1 MYITINSEF
10 RPFTYDELTKPLND
24 YTEAYNKVEE
34 QYTTLAQQ
42 TEAWKNIANQE
53 NSPEAYAMYKK
64 YSDELNTVVEDFS
77 RGMTIQN
84 RSKLAGLKSRYASE
98 IEPIAVAARTLE
110 NLRRERAEE
119 ERSNPSL
126 RYERGVNDITLDT
139 LIRDPF
145 ANYGKT
151 FSGSLLETQA
161 RQAAS
166 ALADSVRSNPSNWTP
181 ILGGQYYQQRL
192 QNGYTPEEILLASIG
207 DPNAPEELSSIAN
220 SIIQNSGI
228 ESWNGFYDS
237 NGNITD
243 RGNQL
248 LNEVRGFIGRG
259 LTTAIGK
266 EDYNRLENK
275 NYDYTMR
282 RLLAQEEWER
292 EHGGDTGRRDPLP
305 PMNDILTGDSLNTAA
320 LYNRAFGNNAV
331 LPIDTY
337 IETNYSFTPSTP
349 EELFE
354 GKLSIPEPNYTFV
367 NPIKEYEDYINNESK
382 VFYSTSPM
390 APYQDQPEYT
400 RKHNT
405 TLLTED
411 QYNAL
416 LDLGYTA
423 ESTKEDFINLSE
435 RINNKIQITSP
446 VELNL
451 GDYTRE
457 GELLSGIL
465 NEDNIGTR
473 VYNYTNDGT
482 KGESADYDDIFN
494 VSSDGT
500 VSLKNPIT
508 QMGVDPNN
516 FDYLILT
523 MGGKQY
529 YINALSLFPG
539 LKSEIQDHKAAY
551 NDPQA
556 TNQQKVDALQSLGLQ
571 YQSAMNYYRQRAPKT
586 SSQKEFQ
593 TQ

>member
-1 MYITINSEF
+1 M
-10 RPFTYDELTKPLND
+10 LK
-24 YTEAYNKVEE
+24 YTHKDV
-34 QYTTLAQQ
+34 
-42 TEAWKNIANQE
+42 
-53 NSPEAYAMYKK
+53 
-64 YSDELNTVVEDFS
+64 
-77 RGMTIQN
+77 
-84 RSKLAGLKSRYASE
+84 
-98 IEPIAVAARTLE
+98 LE

-126 RYERGVNDITLDT
+126 RYERGIDDITLDT

-166 ALADSVRSNPSNWTP
+166 ALADSIRSNPSNWTP

-259 LTTAIGK
+259 LTAAIGK

-282 RLLAQEEWER
+282 RLLAQDEWER
-292 EHGGDTGRRDPLP
+292 EHGGNTGRRDPLP
-305 PMNDILTGDSLNTAA
+305 PMNDILTGDSLNTTA

-337 IETNYSFTPSTP
+337 IETNYSFTPITLEDLLTDWVP
-349 EELFE
+349 R
-354 GKLSIPEPNYTFV
+354 GPEPNYTFV
-367 NPIKEYEDYINNESK
+367 NPIKEYEDYINNKSEYFDTATPIGPSRLA
-382 VFYSTSPM
+382 VTSS
-390 APYQDQPEYT
+390 EYK
-400 RKHNT
+400 RKHKT

-423 ESTKEDFINLSE
+423 ESTEEDFRNLSE

-457 GELLSGIL
+457 GELLIGIL
-465 NEDNIGTR
+465 NKDNIGNR
-473 VYNYTNDGT
+473 VYNYTNNGT

-494 VSSDGT
+494 VSNDGT

-516 FDYLILT
+516 FDYLIVT
-523 MGGKQY
+523 IGGKQY

-539 LKSEIQDHKAAY
+539 LKTEIQDHKAAY

-556 TNQQKVDALQSLGLQ
+556 TTQQKVDALQSLGLQ

>member
-10 RPFTYDELTKPLND
+10 KPFTYDELTKPLKD

-34 QYTTLAQQ
+34 QYATLAQQ
-42 TEAWKNIANQE
+42 TEAWKNIATQE

-64 YSDELNTVVEDFS
+64 YSDELNAVVEDFS

-110 NLRRERAEE
+110 NLRRERVEE

-126 RYERGVNDITLDT
+126 RYERGIDDITLDT

-166 ALADSVRSNPSNWTP
+166 ALADSIRSNPSNWTP

-259 LTTAIGK
+259 LTAAIGK

-282 RLLAQEEWER
+282 RLLAQEEGER
-292 EHGGDTGRRDPLP
+292 EHSGDTGRRDLLP
-305 PMNDILTGDSLNTAA
+305 PMNDILTGDSLNTSA

-337 IETNYSFTPSTP
+337 IETNYSFIPSTL
-349 EELFE
+349 EELAE
-354 GKLSIPEPNYTFV
+354 GIIRVPEPYPTFV
-367 NPIKEYEDYINNESK
+367 NPIKEYEDYKNNKPKSGTTPT
-382 VFYSTSPM
+382 YWGGTT
-390 APYQDQPEYT
+390 QPSEYK

-423 ESTKEDFINLSE
+423 ESTEEDFRNLSE

-446 VELNL
+446 IELNL

-457 GELLSGIL
+457 SELLSGIL
-465 NEDNIGTR
+465 SEDNIGNK
-473 VYNYTNDGT
+473 VYNYTSDGT
-482 KGESADYDDIFN
+482 KGESVDYEDIFN
-494 VSSDGT
+494 VSSNGT

-516 FDYLILT
+516 FDYLIVT
-523 MGGKQY
+523 MGGKRY

-539 LKSEIQDHKAAY
+539 LKNEIQNHKAAY

-556 TNQQKVDALQSLGLQ
+556 TNQQKVDAIQSLGLQ
-571 YQSAMNYYRQRAPKT
+571 YQSAMNYYKQRAPKT